1 MNKLDR
7 RKAKQ
12 IIKDALKSVKANRL
26 AKVTINKPYATIQR
40 NETCPCESGLKYKKC
55 CLKRI
60 NDKEQEVYEDI
71 HARKRASS
79 ELSRMVNKL
88 QKEVEEDKPK
98 KSLIIIP

>member
-1 MNKLDR
+1 MNKIDR

-26 AKVTINKPYATIQR
+26 AKVTIRKPYATIQR

-71 HARKRASS
+71 HARKRAAS

-88 QKEVEEDKPK
+88 EKEIEDKPK
-98 KSLIIIP
+98 NSLIILP